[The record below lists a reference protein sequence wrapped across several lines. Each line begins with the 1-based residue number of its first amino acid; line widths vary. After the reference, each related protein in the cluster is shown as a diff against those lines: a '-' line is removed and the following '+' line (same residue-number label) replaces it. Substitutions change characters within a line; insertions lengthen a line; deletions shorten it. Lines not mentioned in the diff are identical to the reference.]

1 MIKSMTGFGKAI
13 CELPDKKITI
23 DIKSVNS
30 KQLDFNLKLPYIY
43 REKEIEI
50 RNVISKRL
58 ERGKVDVYVNV
69 ENTGGVSNY
78 SINKSVALKYYE
90 DLRGLS
96 TEIGRSDFNDY
107 LPILLKL
114 PEVLKSESSELN
126 DNEAN
131 MVVETFMTAI
141 GQLDDFRMHE
151 GEVLENDFINRID
164 IISKLNESVDP
175 LEKERI
181 LRVKEKLTRS
191 LNEVIEENKF
201 DKNRL
206 EQELIYYIEKI
217 DFTEER
223 VRLKKHCIYFIDT
236 LKDKDSNGKKL
247 NFIVQEI
254 GREINTLGSKA
265 NDADI
270 QKIVVQ
276 MKDELEKIKEQL
288 MNVL

>member
-1 MIKSMTGFGKAI
+1 MIKSMTGFGKAS
-13 CELPDKKITI
+13 CELPLKKITI

-50 RNVISKRL
+50 RNIISGKL
-58 ERGKVDVYVNV
+58 ERGKIDVYVNT

-78 SINKSVALKYYE
+78 SINRAVAIKYYE
-90 DLRGLS
+90 ELRGLS
-96 TEIGRSDFNDY
+96 TDIGRTDFNDY
-107 LPILLKL
+107 LPIIIKL
-114 PEVLKSESSELN
+114 PEVLKSESTEIE
-126 DNEAN
+126 DEEAN
-131 MVVETFMTAI
+131 QFVETFVKALN
-141 GQLDDFRMHE
+141 QLDEFRRHE

-164 IISKLNESVDP
+164 IISKLNEAVEP
-175 LEKERI
+175 YEKERI
-181 LRVKEKLTRS
+181 LRIKEKLTRS

-206 EQELIYYIEKI
+206 EQELVYFIEKI

-223 VRLKKHCIYFIDT
+223 VRLKKHLHYFTET
-236 LKDKDSNGKKL
+236 LRDKESNGKKL

-265 NDADI
+265 NDAEI

>member
-13 CELPDKKITI
+13 CELPIKKITI
-23 DIKSVNS
+23 EIKSVNS
-30 KQLDFNLKLPYIY
+30 KQLDYNLKLPYIY
-43 REKEIEI
+43 REKEVEI
-50 RNVISKRL
+50 RNILSNRL
-58 ERGKVDVYVNV
+58 ERGKIDVYVNT
-69 ENTGGVSNY
+69 ENTGGISNY
-78 SINKSVALKYYE
+78 SINRAVAIKYYE
-90 DLRGLS
+90 ELKGLS
-96 TEIGRSDFNDY
+96 SVIGKNDFNDY
-107 LPILLKL
+107 LPIIIKL
-114 PEVLKSESSELN
+114 PEVLKSENSEIEEEEVN
-126 DNEAN
+126 KF
-131 MVVETFMTAI
+131 VETFETALS
-141 GQLDDFRMHE
+141 QLDEFRKHE
-151 GEVLENDFINRID
+151 GEVLEKDFIKRID
-164 IISKLNESVDP
+164 IIGELNDTVAP
-175 LEKERI
+175 YEKKRI
-181 LRVKEKLTRS
+181 IKIKEKLTKS

-206 EQELIYYIEKI
+206 EQELIYFIEKI

-223 VRLKKHCIYFIDT
+223 VRLKKHLHYFLDT

-247 NFIVQEI
+247 SFIVQEI

>member
-1 MIKSMTGFGKAI
+1 MTGFGKAI

>member
-1 MIKSMTGFGKAI
+1 MTGFGKAI

-96 TEIGRSDFNDY
+96 TDIGRSDFNDY

-141 GQLDDFRMHE
+141 GQLDEFRMHE

-265 NDADI
+265 NDAEI

>member
-1 MIKSMTGFGKAI
+1 MIKSMTGFGKAV
-13 CELPDKKITI
+13 CELPSKKITI

-30 KQLDFNLKLPYIY
+30 KQLDFNIKLPYIY

-50 RNVISKRL
+50 RNIISGRL
-58 ERGKVDVYVNV
+58 ERGKVDVYVNT
-69 ENTGGVSNY
+69 ENTSGVTSY
-78 SINKSVALKYYE
+78 TINRAIAQKYYE
-90 DLRGLS
+90 ELKGLS
-96 TEIGRSDFNDY
+96 TDIGNPDFTDY
-107 LPILLKL
+107 LPILVKL
-114 PEVLKSESSELN
+114 PEVIKSESSELD
-126 DNEAN
+126 DNEADQ
-131 MVVETFMTAI
+131 VIATFISAI
-141 GQLDDFRMHE
+141 EQLDEFRKHE
-151 GEVLENDFINRID
+151 GEVLENDFIKRID
-164 IISKLNESVDP
+164 IISKLNESVEP
-175 LEKERI
+175 LEKKRIERVRER
-181 LRVKEKLTRS
+181 LKRS

-223 VRLKKHCIYFIDT
+223 VRLKKHCHYFIDT

-247 NFIVQEI
+247 GFIVQEI

-265 NDADI
+265 NDVEI

>member
-13 CELPDKKITI
+13 CELPIKKITI
-23 DIKSVNS
+23 EIKSVNS
-30 KQLDFNLKLPYIY
+30 KQLDYNLKLPYIY
-43 REKEIEI
+43 REKEVEI
-50 RNVISKRL
+50 RNILSNRL
-58 ERGKVDVYVNV
+58 ERGKIDVYVNT
-69 ENTGGVSNY
+69 ENTGGISNY
-78 SINKSVALKYYE
+78 SINRAVAIKYYE
-90 DLRGLS
+90 ELKGLS
-96 TEIGRSDFNDY
+96 SDIGKNDFNDY
-107 LPILLKL
+107 LPIIIKL
-114 PEVLKSESSELN
+114 PEVLKSENSEIEEEEVN
-126 DNEAN
+126 KF
-131 MVVETFMTAI
+131 VETFETALS
-141 GQLDDFRMHE
+141 QLDEFRKHE
-151 GEVLENDFINRID
+151 GEVLEKDFIKRID
-164 IISKLNESVDP
+164 IIGELNDTVAP
-175 LEKERI
+175 YEKKRI
-181 LRVKEKLTRS
+181 IKIKEKLTKS

-206 EQELIYYIEKI
+206 EQELIYFIEKI

-223 VRLKKHCIYFIDT
+223 VRLKKHLHYFLDT

-247 NFIVQEI
+247 SFIVQEI

>member
-13 CELPDKKITI
+13 CELPSKKITI
-23 DIKSVNS
+23 EIKSVNS
-30 KQLDFNLKLPYIY
+30 KQLDYNLKLPYIY
-43 REKEIEI
+43 REKEVEI
-50 RNVISKRL
+50 RNILSNRL
-58 ERGKVDVYVNV
+58 ERGKIDVYVNT
-69 ENTGGVSNY
+69 ENTGGISNY
-78 SINKSVALKYYE
+78 SINRAVAIKYYE
-90 DLRGLS
+90 ELKGLS
-96 TEIGRSDFNDY
+96 SDIGKNDFNDY
-107 LPILLKL
+107 LPIIIKL
-114 PEVLKSESSELN
+114 PEVLKSENSEIE
-126 DNEAN
+126 DEEAN
-131 MVVETFMTAI
+131 RFVETFETALS
-141 GQLDDFRMHE
+141 QLDEFRKHE
-151 GEVLENDFINRID
+151 GEVLEKDFIKRID
-164 IISKLNESVDP
+164 IIGELNDTIAP
-175 LEKERI
+175 YEKKRI
-181 LRVKEKLTRS
+181 IKIKEKLTKS

-206 EQELIYYIEKI
+206 EQELIYFIEKI

-223 VRLKKHCIYFIDT
+223 VRLKKHLHYFLDT

-247 NFIVQEI
+247 SFIVQEI

>member
-1 MIKSMTGFGKAI
+1 MAKT
-13 CELPDKKITI
+13 
-23 DIKSVNS
+23 
-30 KQLDFNLKLPYIY
+30 
-43 REKEIEI
+43 
-50 RNVISKRL
+50 
-58 ERGKVDVYVNV
+58 
-69 ENTGGVSNY
+69 
-78 SINKSVALKYYE
+78 
-90 DLRGLS
+90 
-96 TEIGRSDFNDY
+96 TE
-107 LPILLKL
+107 
-114 PEVLKSESSELN
+114 VTQSESSELG

-131 MVVETFMTAI
+131 QVVVAFMSALE
-141 GQLDDFRMHE
+141 QHDEFRMHE
-151 GEVLENDFINRID
+151 GQVLENDFINRID
-164 IISKLNESVDP
+164 IISKLNESVNP

-206 EQELIYYIEKI
+206 EQELVYYIEKI

-223 VRLKKHCIYFIDT
+223 VRLKKHCLYFIET
-236 LKDKDSNGKKL
+236 VKDKDSNGKKL

-265 NDADI
+265 NDAEI